1 MFKSVFVSLFL
12 SAVATATSAWEHAV
26 DSEGSPYAYVKPVIQ
41 GSTEAPSQLTI
52 TCRSGTP
59 VLLLSSMLYK
69 HPSHLKTVQV
79 IVNYDM
85 KVRRVYHLENKS
97 SLETVA
103 KFRSDDLKEVL
114 LMGRLSQTF
123 IVQWGPLDFPHKSV
137 FSGLRSDLSLEGC

>member
-1 MFKSVFVSLFL
+1 MFKSVFLSLFL
-12 SAVATATSAWEHAV
+12 STVATAASAWEHGL
-26 DSEGSPYAYVKPVIQ
+26 DSEGNPYAYVKPVIQ
-41 GSTEAPSQLTI
+41 GSTEAPSHLTI

-59 VLLLSSMLYK
+59 VLLLNNVLYK
-69 HPSHLKTVQV
+69 HPPHLKTVQV

-85 KVRRVYHLENKS
+85 KVRRIYHLEIQS
-97 SLETVA
+97 SLGTVA
-103 KFRSDDLKEVL
+103 KFRSDDLKEVF